1 MRGLAAHEVLEIW
14 DQGEGLSPSG
24 RAALLLAVA
33 CPDYP
38 RERVESLSI
47 GERDT
52 LLGHIRARTFGGTV
66 ESVVTCPACG
76 AMVEVAVDV
85 RTIFPEVTRIASPDA
100 MPRLPV
106 EIATGDF
113 IVQAAAPTIRDIEA
127 IPSTAT
133 LEEGVRALLRRCI
146 LRAEKLGN
154 PCEVDDLPQEVCA
167 LLEERMAEADPQ
179 GDVRF
184 SIHCPG
190 CDHRWPVPFDMLAY
204 FWSEIH
210 LAARRLLRD
219 VHALASA
226 YGWRESEILA
236 LSPRRRRIYLEMVG
250 G

>member
-24 RAALLLAVA
+24 RAALLLAIA

-38 RERVESLSI
+38 REHVESLSI

-66 ESVVTCPACG
+66 ESVATCPACRV
-76 AMVEVAVDV
+76 MVEVTVDV
-85 RTIFPEVTRIASPDA
+85 RTIFPDTAQIASRDA
-100 MPRLPV
+100 SSRFPV
-106 EIATGDF
+106 EIAAGDF
-113 IVQAAAPTIRDIEA
+113 IVQAVAPTVRDVEA
-127 IPSTAT
+127 IVSTAA
-133 LEEGVRALLRRCI
+133 LEEGVRMLLRRCI

-167 LLEERMAEADPQ
+167 LLEERLAEADPQ
-179 GDVRF
+179 GDVHL

-190 CDHRWPVPFDMLAY
+190 CDHRWPMPFDILAY

-219 VHALASA
+219 IHVLASV
-226 YGWRESEILA
+226 YGWRESDILM
-236 LSPRRRRIYLEMVG
+236 LSEGRRRIYLEMVG

>member
-33 CPDYP
+33 CPDYS
-38 RERVESLSI
+38 RERVESLRI

-52 LLGHIRARTFGGTV
+52 LLGHIRASTFGGAV
-66 ESVVTCPACG
+66 ESVATCPACG

-85 RTIFPEVTRIASPDA
+85 RTIFPDAIQIASRDA
-100 MPRLPV
+100 IPRLPV
-106 EIATGDF
+106 EITAGDF
-113 IVQAAAPTIRDIEA
+113 IVQVVAPTVRDVEA
-127 IPSTAT
+127 ISSTAT
-133 LEEGVRALLRRCI
+133 LEEGIQMLLRRCI
-146 LRAEKLGN
+146 LRAEKRGN
-154 PCEVDDLPQEVCA
+154 PCEIDDLPQEVCA
-167 LLEERMAEADPQ
+167 VLEERMAEADPQ
-179 GDVRF
+179 GDVHL

-190 CDHRWPVPFDMLAY
+190 CDHRWPVPFDILAY

-210 LAARRLLRD
+210 LAATRLLRD
-219 VHALASA
+219 IHVLASA
-226 YGWRESEILA
+226 YGWRESEILT